1 MVSLDDAV
9 IARLKKGDHH
19 FEILVDPYSAADVIE
34 GKEVDVL
41 KIMAID
47 AIFSDAKKGIHV
59 SEEDLQEQF
68 DTTDVSTVAEYIIKH
83 GDIQLTT
90 DQRHKM
96 QKNKQKRVVEYIV
109 KNAMDPQT
117 KTPHP
122 PARVQR
128 AIEEA
133 GVHIDPFK
141 PVSEQ
146 VKSTVNAIR
155 PFIPLSLERVKIT
168 VKIPAKF
175 IGKAYGV
182 ARTFGVLEQ
191 EDWQSDGSWVGVVR
205 LAAGM
210 QNEFYDKLNEATKG
224 NVSTKVL
231 K

>member
-1 MVSLDDAV
+1 LVSLDDAV

-19 FEILVDPYSAADVIE
+19 FEILVDPYGAADIIE
-34 GKEVDVL
+34 GKENDVL

-47 AIFSDAKKGIHV
+47 AIFSDTKKGVHV

-68 DTTDVSTVAEYIIKH
+68 DTTEVSTVAEYIIKN

-90 DQRHKM
+90 EQRHKM

-141 PVSEQ
+141 PVSDQ

-175 IGKAYGV
+175 VGKAYGV

>member
-9 IARLKKGDHH
+9 IARLKKGEHH
-19 FEILVDPYSAADVIE
+19 FEILVDPYGAADIIE
-34 GKEVDVL
+34 GKETEVL
-41 KIMAID
+41 QIMAID
-47 AIFSDAKKGIHV
+47 DIFSDAKKGIHV
-59 SEEDLQEQF
+59 SEEALEDQF
-68 DTTDVSTVAEYIIKH
+68 ETTDVSKIAEYIIKH

-96 QKNKQKRVVEYIV
+96 QKNKQKRVVEHIT

-122 PARVQR
+122 RNRIER
-128 AIEEA
+128 AMEEA

-155 PFIPLSLERVKIT
+155 PYIPLSMERVKIT
-168 VKIPAKF
+168 VKIPAKHV
-175 IGKAYGV
+175 GKAYGV
-182 ARTFGVLEQ
+182 ARSFGVLEQ

-210 QNEFYDKLNEATKG
+210 QDKFYDKLNEVTKG

>member
-9 IARLKKGDHH
+9 IARLKKGEDH
-19 FEILVDPYSAADVIE
+19 FEILVDPYGAADIIE
-34 GKEVDVL
+34 GKDVDIL
-41 KIMAID
+41 QIMAID
-47 AIFSDAKKGIHV
+47 AIFSDVNKGTHV
-59 SEEDLQEQF
+59 PDEVMQEHF
-68 DTTDVSTVAEYIIKH
+68 DTTNTATIAEYIIKH

-90 DQRHKM
+90 EQRHKM
-96 QKNKQKRVVEYIV
+96 QKNKQKRVVEYIA

-122 PARVQR
+122 RNRIER
-128 AIEEA
+128 AMQEA

-155 PFIPLSLERVKIT
+155 PFIPLSMERVKIT
-168 VKIPAKF
+168 VKIPAKY

-210 QNEFYDKLNEATKG
+210 QNEFYDKLNETTKG

>member
-9 IARLKKGDHH
+9 IARLKKGEHH
-19 FEILVDPYSAADVIE
+19 FEILVDPYGAADIIE
-34 GKEVDVL
+34 GKDIDVL
-41 KIMAID
+41 QIMAID

-59 SEEDLQEQF
+59 PEEVMQEHF
-68 DTTDVSTVAEYIIKH
+68 DTTDISTIAEYIIQH

-90 DQRHKM
+90 EQRHKM
-96 QKNKQKRVVEYIV
+96 QENKQKRVVEHIA

-122 PARVQR
+122 RNRIER
-128 AIEEA
+128 AMEEA
-133 GVHIDPFK
+133 GVHIDPFQ
-141 PVSEQ
+141 PVSKQ

-155 PFIPLSLERVKIT
+155 PYIPLSMERVKIT

-182 ARTFGVLEQ
+182 VRRFGVLEQ
-191 EDWQSDGSWVGVVR
+191 EDWQSDGSWVGVIR

-210 QNEFYDKLNEATKG
+210 QNDFYNKLNEATKG

>member
-9 IARLKKGDHH
+9 IARLKKGEDH
-19 FEILVDPYSAADVIE
+19 FEILVDPYGAADFIE
-34 GKEVDVL
+34 GKEIDVMQ
-41 KIMAID
+41 IMAID
-47 AIFSDAKKGIHV
+47 AIFSDSKTGIHV
-59 SEEDLQEQF
+59 PEEVMQEHF
-68 DTTDVSTVAEYIIKH
+68 ETTDVATIASYIIKH

-96 QKNKQKRVVEYIV
+96 QKNKLKRVVEYIA

-122 PARVQR
+122 RNRIER
-128 AIEEA
+128 AMEEA

-155 PFIPLSLERVKIT
+155 PFIALSMEKVKIT

-175 IGKAYGV
+175 VGKAYGV

-210 QNEFYDKLNEATKG
+210 QTEFYDKLNEATKG

>member
-1 MVSLDDAV
+1 LVSLDDAV
-9 IARLKKGDHH
+9 IARLKKGEDH
-19 FEILVDPYSAADVIE
+19 FEILVDPYGAADFIE
-34 GKEVDVL
+34 GKEIDVMQ
-41 KIMAID
+41 IMAID
-47 AIFSDAKKGIHV
+47 AIFSDSNKGIHV
-59 SEEDLQEQF
+59 PEEVMQEHF
-68 DTTDVSTVAEYIIKH
+68 ETTDVATIASYIIKH

-96 QKNKQKRVVEYIV
+96 QKNKLKRVVEYIA

-122 PARVQR
+122 RNRIER
-128 AIEEA
+128 AMEEA

-141 PVSEQ
+141 PVTEQ

-155 PFIPLSLERVKIT
+155 PFIALSMEKVKIT

-175 IGKAYGV
+175 VGKAYGV

-210 QNEFYDKLNEATKG
+210 QTEFYDKLNEATKG

>member
-1 MVSLDDAV
+1 LVSLDDAV
-9 IARLKKGDHH
+9 IARLKKGEDH
-19 FEILVDPYSAADVIE
+19 FEILVDPYGAADIIE
-34 GKEVDVL
+34 GKDIDIL
-41 KIMAID
+41 QIMAID
-47 AIFSDAKKGIHV
+47 AIFSDANKGIHV
-59 SEEDLQEQF
+59 PEEVMQEHF
-68 DTTDVSTVAEYIIKH
+68 DTTDIATIAQKIIKH

-90 DQRHKM
+90 EQRHKM
-96 QKNKQKRVVEYIV
+96 QKNKQKRVVEHIA

-122 PARVQR
+122 RNRIER

-146 VKSTVNAIR
+146 VKTTVNAIR
-155 PFIPLSLERVKIT
+155 PLIPLSMERVKIT
-168 VKIPAKF
+168 VKIPAKY

-205 LAAGM
+205 LAAGL

>member
-1 MVSLDDAV
+1 
-9 IARLKKGDHH
+9 
-19 FEILVDPYSAADVIE
+19 
-34 GKEVDVL
+34 
-41 KIMAID
+41 MAID
-47 AIFSDAKKGIHV
+47 AIFSDSNKGIHV
-59 SEEDLQEQF
+59 PEEVMQEHF
-68 DTTDVSTVAEYIIKH
+68 ETTDVATIASYIIKH

-96 QKNKQKRVVEYIV
+96 QKNKLKRVVEYIA

-122 PARVQR
+122 RNRIER
-128 AIEEA
+128 AMEEA

-141 PVSEQ
+141 PVTEQ

-155 PFIPLSLERVKIT
+155 PFIALSMEKVKIT

-175 IGKAYGV
+175 VGKAYGV

-210 QNEFYDKLNEATKG
+210 QTEFYDKLNEATKG

>member
-1 MVSLDDAV
+1 LVSLDDAV
-9 IARLKKGDHH
+9 IARLKKGEHH
-19 FEILVDPYSAADVIE
+19 FEILVDPYGAADIIE
-34 GKEVDVL
+34 GKDTDVL

-47 AIFSDAKKGIHV
+47 AIFTDAKKGIHV
-59 SEEDLQEQF
+59 SEEDLQEEF
-68 DTTDVSTVAEYIIKH
+68 ETADVSTVAEYIIKH

-90 DQRHKM
+90 EQRHKM
-96 QKNKQKRVVEYIV
+96 QKNKRKRVIEYIV

-122 PARVQR
+122 PARIER

-205 LAAGM
+205 LPAGV

>member
-9 IARLKKGDHH
+9 IARLKKGEDH
-19 FEILVDPYSAADVIE
+19 FEILVDPYGAADLIE
-34 GKEVDVL
+34 GKDIDVL
-41 KIMAID
+41 QIMAID
-47 AIFSDAKKGIHV
+47 AIFSDSNKGIHV
-59 SEEDLQEQF
+59 PEEVTQEHF
-68 DTTDVSTVAEYIIKH
+68 ETTDIATIATHIIKH

-96 QKNKQKRVVEYIV
+96 QKNKLKRVVEYIA

-122 PARVQR
+122 RSRIER
-128 AIEEA
+128 AMEEA

-146 VKSTVNAIR
+146 VNTTVNAIR
-155 PFIPLSLERVKIT
+155 PFIPLSMEKVKIT
-168 VKIPAKF
+168 VKIPSKF

-210 QNEFYDKLNEATKG
+210 QTEFYDKLNEATKG

>member
-1 MVSLDDAV
+1 LVSLDDAV

-19 FEILVDPYSAADVIE
+19 FEILVDPYGAADIIE
-34 GKEVDVL
+34 GKENDVL

-47 AIFSDAKKGIHV
+47 AIFSDAKKGVHV

-68 DTTDVSTVAEYIIKH
+68 DTTEVSTVAEYIIKN

-90 DQRHKM
+90 EQRHKM

-141 PVSEQ
+141 PVSDQ

-175 IGKAYGV
+175 VGKAYGV

>member
-9 IARLKKGDHH
+9 IARLKKGEHH
-19 FEILVDPYSAADVIE
+19 FEILVDPYGAADIIE
-34 GKEVDVL
+34 GKDTDVL

-47 AIFSDAKKGIHV
+47 AIFTDAKKGIHV
-59 SEEDLQEQF
+59 SEEDLQEEF
-68 DTTDVSTVAEYIIKH
+68 ETADVSTVAEYIIKN

-90 DQRHKM
+90 NQRHKM
-96 QKNKQKRVVEYIV
+96 QRNKQKRVVEYIV

-141 PVSEQ
+141 PVSDQ

>member
-9 IARLKKGDHH
+9 IARIKRGENH
-19 FEILVDPYSAADVIE
+19 FEILVDPYAAADIIE
-34 GKEVDVL
+34 GKELDIL
-41 KIMAID
+41 QIMAID
-47 AIFSDAKKGIHV
+47 AIFSDAKKGTHV
-59 SEEDLQEQF
+59 SEEDLLDQF
-68 DTTDVSTVAEYIIKH
+68 ETTDVSAIAEYIIKQ

-90 DQRHKM
+90 EQRHKM
-96 QKNKQKRVVEYIV
+96 QKNKLKRVVEYIT

-122 PARVQR
+122 PARIER
-128 AIEEA
+128 AMQEA

-155 PFIPLSLERVKIT
+155 PLIPLSMERIKVT

-182 ARTFGVLEQ
+182 ARSFGVLEQ

-205 LAAGM
+205 LAAGL
-210 QNEFYDKLNEATKG
+210 QNDFYKKLNEVTKG

>member
-1 MVSLDDAV
+1 LVSLDDAV
-9 IARLKKGDHH
+9 IARLKKGEHH
-19 FEILVDPYSAADVIE
+19 FEVLVDPYGAADLIE
-34 GKEVDVL
+34 GKDVDVL
-41 KIMAID
+41 QIMAID
-47 AIFSDAKKGIHV
+47 DIFSDAKNGTHV
-59 SEEDLQEQF
+59 SEEILKEKF
-68 DTTDVSTVAEYIIKH
+68 DTTDVSAIAEYIIKN

-96 QKNKQKRVVEYIV
+96 QKNKQKRVIEYIT

-122 PARVQR
+122 RNRIER
-128 AIEEA
+128 AMEEA

-141 PVSEQ
+141 PVSEE
-146 VKSTVNAIR
+146 VKYTVNAIR
-155 PFIPLSLERVKIT
+155 PHIPLSMERVKIT

-175 IGKAYGV
+175 VGKAYGV

-191 EDWQSDGSWVGVVR
+191 EDWQSDGSWIGVVR

>member
-9 IARLKKGDHH
+9 IARLKKGEHL
-19 FEILVDPYSAADVIE
+19 FEILVDPDAAAEIIE
-34 GKEVDVL
+34 GKDL
-41 KIMAID
+41 DILQIMAID
-47 AIFSDAKKGIHV
+47 AIFSDVKKGIHV
-59 SEEDLQEQF
+59 SEEALQEQF
-68 DTTDVSTVAEYIIKH
+68 ETTDISTIAEHIIKQ

-90 DQRHKM
+90 EQRHRM
-96 QKNKQKRVVEYIV
+96 QKNKQKRVVEHIA

-122 PARVQR
+122 AARIER
-128 AIEEA
+128 AMQEA

-141 PVSEQ
+141 PVSDQ

-155 PFIPLSLERVKIT
+155 PLIPLSMERIKVT

-182 ARTFGVLEQ
+182 ARSFGVLEQ

-210 QNEFYDKLNEATKG
+210 QNDFYEKLNEVTKG

>member
-9 IARLKKGDHH
+9 IARLKKEDHH

>member
-1 MVSLDDAV
+1 LVSLDDAV
-9 IARLKKGDHH
+9 TARLKKGDHH
-19 FEILVDPYSAADVIE
+19 FEILVDPYGAADIIE
-34 GKEVDVL
+34 GKDLEVF

-210 QNEFYDKLNEATKG
+210 QDEFYDKLNEATKG

>member
-9 IARLKKGDHH
+9 IARLKKGEDH
-19 FEILVDPYSAADVIE
+19 FEILVDPYGAADIIE
-34 GKEVDVL
+34 GKDIDVL
-41 KIMAID
+41 QILAID
-47 AIFSDAKKGIHV
+47 AIFSDANKGIHV
-59 SEEDLQEQF
+59 PEEVMQKHFE
-68 DTTDVSTVAEYIIKH
+68 TTDISTIAEHIIKH

-96 QKNKQKRVVEYIV
+96 QKNKQKRVVEYIA

-122 PARVQR
+122 RNRIER
-128 AIEEA
+128 AMDEA

-141 PVSEQ
+141 PVSDQ

-155 PFIPLSLERVKIT
+155 PFIPLSMERVKIT

-205 LAAGM
+205 LAAGL

>member
-9 IARLKKGDHH
+9 IARLKKGEDH
-19 FEILVDPYSAADVIE
+19 FEILVDPYGAADLIE
-34 GKEVDVL
+34 GKDIDVVQ
-41 KIMAID
+41 IMAID
-47 AIFSDAKKGIHV
+47 AIFSDANKGTHV
-59 SEEDLQEQF
+59 PEEVMQEHFQ
-68 DTTDVSTVAEYIIKH
+68 TTDISKIAEHIIKH

-90 DQRHKM
+90 EQRHKM
-96 QKNKQKRVVEYIV
+96 QKNKQKRVIEYIA

-122 PARVQR
+122 RNRIER
-128 AIEEA
+128 AMEEA

-146 VKSTVNAIR
+146 VQSTVNAIR
-155 PFIPLSLERVKIT
+155 PLIPLSMERVKIT

>member
-9 IARLKKGDHH
+9 IARLKKGEDH
-19 FEILVDPYSAADVIE
+19 FEILVDPYGAADLIE
-34 GKEVDVL
+34 GKDINVL
-41 KIMAID
+41 QIMAID
-47 AIFSDAKKGIHV
+47 AIFSDSNKGIHV
-59 SEEDLQEQF
+59 PEEVMQEHF
-68 DTTDVSTVAEYIIKH
+68 ETTDVATIASYIIKH

-96 QKNKQKRVVEYIV
+96 QRNKLKRVVEYIA

-122 PARVQR
+122 RNRIER
-128 AIEEA
+128 AMEEA

-155 PFIPLSLERVKIT
+155 PFIPLSMEKVKIT

-210 QNEFYDKLNEATKG
+210 QTEFYDKLNEATKG

>member
-9 IARLKKGDHH
+9 IARYKHGEHH
-19 FEILVDPYSAADVIE
+19 FEILVDPYGAADVIE
-34 GKEVDVL
+34 GKDIDIL
-41 KIMAID
+41 QIMAID

-59 SEEDLQEQF
+59 SEEALQEQF
-68 DTTDVSTVAEYIIKH
+68 ETTDIPTIAEIIIKQ

-90 DQRHKM
+90 EQRHKM
-96 QKNKQKRVVEYIV
+96 QKNKEKRVIEHIV

-122 PARVQR
+122 RPRIER
-128 AIEEA
+128 AMEEA

-146 VKSTVNAIR
+146 VKTTVNAIR
-155 PFIPLSLERVKIT
+155 PLIPLSMERVKIT

-175 IGKAYGV
+175 VGKAYGV

-210 QNEFYDKLNEATKG
+210 QTEFYDKLNEATKG

>member
-1 MVSLDDAV
+1 LVSLDDAV

-19 FEILVDPYSAADVIE
+19 FEILVDPYGAADIIE
-34 GKEVDVL
+34 GKDLEVF

-59 SEEDLQEQF
+59 SDEHLQEQF

-90 DQRHKM
+90 NQRHKM
-96 QKNKQKRVVEYIV
+96 QRNKQKRVVEYIV

>member
-1 MVSLDDAV
+1 LVSLDDAV
-9 IARLKKGDHH
+9 IARLKKGEDH
-19 FEILVDPYSAADVIE
+19 FEILVDPYGAADFIE
-34 GKEVDVL
+34 GKEIDVMQ
-41 KIMAID
+41 IMAID
-47 AIFSDAKKGIHV
+47 AIFSDSKTGIHV
-59 SEEDLQEQF
+59 PEEVMQEHF
-68 DTTDVSTVAEYIIKH
+68 ETTDVATIASYIIKH

-96 QKNKQKRVVEYIV
+96 QKNKLKRVVEYIA

-122 PARVQR
+122 RNRIER
-128 AIEEA
+128 AMEEA

-155 PFIPLSLERVKIT
+155 PFIALSMEKVKIT

-175 IGKAYGV
+175 VGKAYGV

-210 QNEFYDKLNEATKG
+210 QTEFYDKLNEATKG

>member
-9 IARLKKGDHH
+9 IARLKKGEDH
-19 FEILVDPYSAADVIE
+19 FEILVDPYGAADIIE
-34 GKEVDVL
+34 GKDIDIL
-41 KIMAID
+41 QIMAID
-47 AIFSDAKKGIHV
+47 AIFSDANKGIHV
-59 SEEDLQEQF
+59 PEEVMQEHF
-68 DTTDVSTVAEYIIKH
+68 DTTDIAIIAQKIIKH

-90 DQRHKM
+90 EQRHKM
-96 QKNKQKRVVEYIV
+96 QKNKQKRVVEHIA

-122 PARVQR
+122 RNRIER
-128 AIEEA
+128 AMEEA

-146 VKSTVNAIR
+146 VKTTVNAIR
-155 PFIPLSLERVKIT
+155 PLIPLSMERVKIT
-168 VKIPAKF
+168 VKIPAKY

-205 LAAGM
+205 LAAGL

>member
-19 FEILVDPYSAADVIE
+19 FEILVDPYGAADIIE
-34 GKEVDVL
+34 GKENDVL

-47 AIFSDAKKGIHV
+47 AIFSDAKKGVHV

-68 DTTDVSTVAEYIIKH
+68 DTTEVSTVAEYIIKN

-90 DQRHKM
+90 EQRHKM

-141 PVSEQ
+141 PVSDQ

-175 IGKAYGV
+175 VGKAYGV

>member
-9 IARLKKGDHH
+9 IARLKKGEHL
-19 FEILVDPYSAADVIE
+19 FEILVDPDAAAEIIE
-34 GKEVDVL
+34 GKDL
-41 KIMAID
+41 DILQIMAID
-47 AIFSDAKKGIHV
+47 AIFSDVKKGIHV
-59 SEEDLQEQF
+59 SEEALQEQF
-68 DTTDVSTVAEYIIKH
+68 ETTDISTIAEHIIKQ

-90 DQRHKM
+90 EQRHRM
-96 QKNKQKRVVEYIV
+96 QKNKQKRVVEHIA

-122 PARVQR
+122 PARIER
-128 AIEEA
+128 AMQEA

-141 PVSEQ
+141 PVSDQ

-155 PFIPLSLERVKIT
+155 PLIPLSMERIKVT

-182 ARTFGVLEQ
+182 ARSFGVLEQ

-210 QNEFYDKLNEATKG
+210 QNDFYEKLNEVTKG

>member
-19 FEILVDPYSAADVIE
+19 FEILVDPYGAADIIE
-34 GKEVDVL
+34 GKELEVF

-210 QNEFYDKLNEATKG
+210 QDEFYDKLNEATKG